1 MASVV
6 QKMPFRVVFGVFF
19 RVFASGFRLRPL
31 LSVFLAGGCNIS
43 PENRAFAALWHDGC
57 ADAILARLVVKIVR
71 SKSEAEKQ
79 GSWLP

>member
-1 MASVV
+1 
-6 QKMPFRVVFGVFF
+6 MPFRVVFGVFF

-31 LSVFLAGGCNIS
+31 LSVFLAGGCDIS

-57 ADAILARLVVKIVR
+57 AGAILARLVVKIVR